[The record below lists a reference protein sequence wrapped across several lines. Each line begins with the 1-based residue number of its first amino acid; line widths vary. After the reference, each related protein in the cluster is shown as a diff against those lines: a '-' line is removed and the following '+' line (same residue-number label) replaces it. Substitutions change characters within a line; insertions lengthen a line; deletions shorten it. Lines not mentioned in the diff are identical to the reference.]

1 MSFGIVEILTLIGA
15 VGLFL
20 YGMKL
25 MSEGIQKAAGDRLRK
40 ILSLMTNNRWMG
52 ALTGILVTVLVQSSS
67 ATTVMIVSFVNAG
80 LLSLGQS
87 MAVIMGANIGT
98 TATAW
103 IISLFGF
110 KVNIASFA
118 VPLMAFAVP
127 LIFSGKNQWKN
138 WGEFLLGFALLFMG
152 LEYLNNSVPDLQS
165 NPEVFAG
172 LQRYSDLGFW
182 SILIFVLV
190 GVVLTLIVQASSAT
204 FAIALIMCSK
214 GWIPFDCTCGIVLG
228 ANIGTCITP
237 ILASVSGN
245 VWAKRAAMGH
255 LMFNVLGLLWTLPL
269 FYPLVALIKLM
280 SNNMV
285 GDPDELI
292 AITSSLDHQ
301 TLNALNNGLLDKA
314 EYGDLISRFAAAQ
327 VTVSF
332 ALALFHTVYKSVN
345 FLIMI
350 WFTKLYEKIVVMLV
364 PTRKADKTSDEKTH
378 LNYISSGIMSTA
390 ELSILQAQKEIQSYG
405 ERTNR
410 MFGMVRDMFHTNDEN
425 KFTEIFS
432 RIQKYENISDRMEVE
447 IAEYLGK
454 VIDGRLSNDTK
465 RQIQIKLRVVSEVE
479 SVADSCYNIARTLQ
493 RYRNQHE
500 KYTKD
505 QENNIE
511 LMFNLVQNAMEHM
524 LLVLNRE
531 HIIDEDSNKAA
542 DNENEINNFRNQ
554 LKNQNIES
562 LNNNEYT
569 YQTSVT
575 YMDTIVECE
584 KMGDYIVNVV
594 EAIADAKFH

>member
-165 NPEVFAG
+165 NPEVFAR

-214 GWIPFDCTCGIVLG
+214 GWIPFDCTCGMVLG